1 MKRLRTRHLLPAY
14 AAILLCVLGTLS
26 FLVAAEDIQHKPF
39 AYPPAQRGDHVDD
52 YNGVKVPDPYR
63 WLEDPDSE
71 QTRAWIAA
79 ENALTY
85 GYLSTIPAREKIKE
99 RLTALWNYERFNAPK
114 KAADNYF
121 FTRNDGLQD
130 QSVLYTVTSLD
141 GTPRV
146 LIDPNKLSKDGTVS
160 MVAYTPSDDGRY
172 LAWATSDGGSDWREF
187 KVKDTAT
194 GKDLT
199 DHIKWVKFSDV
210 SWTKDAKGFYYSR
223 YKEYDEKT
231 KLTQANFNQKVYF
244 HRLGTPQSEDTLVY
258 ERPDKEKYGFGPS
271 VSEDGRYLLIHVSEG
286 TDEKNRFYYK
296 DLQAQNSEIV
306 RLLDDFDAT
315 YNFVGNE
322 GPVFWFYTNLNAPR
336 GKLIAIDTRT
346 PSRDTWK
353 DLIPQKK
360 ETLRGVNLVA
370 DHFIAEYLADAKS
383 EVRVHALDGA
393 FVRNVDLPGIG
404 SAIGFNGKRADKET
418 FYSFTSFTTP
428 STIYRY
434 DVAAGKSTVFRQ
446 PKVDFNPADYVTEQV
461 FYPSKDGTKIPM
473 FITHR
478 KGIVKDGS
486 NPTYLYGYGGFN
498 IPQRPS
504 FSVSMLTWMEMGG
517 VYASACLR
525 GGGEYGEEWH
535 QAGMLH
541 NKQNVFDDFI
551 AAGEWLI
558 ANKYTSSPKLAIG
571 GRSNGGLL
579 VGAVLNQRPDL
590 FGAALPGVGVMD
602 MLRFNKF
609 TIGWAW
615 TSDYGTPEKPEDF
628 KVLRAY
634 SPLHNI
640 KPQAKYPAT
649 LIVTGDHDDR
659 VVPAHSFKYMA
670 TIQAAQA
677 GTDPVLIRIETRAG
691 HGAGRSTTQLIEE
704 VTDQWSFL
712 VRELGMDATHE
723 VAADVPAGASAR

>member
-1 MKRLRTRHLLPAY
+1 MTKRTRSLLPVL
-14 AAILLCVLGTLS
+14 AAVLLCAPIALS
-26 FLVAAEDIQHKPF
+26 FLSAAEDIQHKPI
-39 AYPPAQRGDHVDD
+39 AYPPAPRVDHVDD

-71 QTRAWIAA
+71 QTRAWVKA
-79 ENALTY
+79 ENELTF
-85 GYLSTIPAREKIKE
+85 GYLSTIPAREKIKA
-99 RLTALWNYERFNAPK
+99 RLTALWNYERFSAPTK
-114 KAADNYF
+114 SGGQYF
-121 FTRNDGLQD
+121 YTRNDGLQD
-130 QSVLYTVTSLD
+130 QSVLYTVSSLD

-160 MVAYTPSDDGRY
+160 LVGYNASDDGRY

-187 KVKDTAT
+187 KVRDTQT
-194 GKDLT
+194 GEDT
-199 DHIKWVKFSDV
+199 VDHIKYVKFSDA
-210 SWTKDAKGFYYSR
+210 SWTKDNKGFYYSR
-223 YKEYDEKT
+223 YKDYDEKT
-231 KLTQANFNQKVYF
+231 KLTQANFNQKVYY
-244 HRLGTPQSEDTLVY
+244 HLLGTPQSDDKLIY
-258 ERPDKEKYGFGPS
+258 ERPDKEKYGFGPA
-271 VSEDGRYLLIHVSEG
+271 VSEDGQYLLISVSEG
-286 TDEKNRFYYK
+286 TDEKNRFYYQ
-296 DLQAQNSEIV
+296 DLKKEGSEIV

-315 YNFVGNE
+315 YNFVGND
-322 GPVFWFYTNLNAPR
+322 GPVFWFFTNLNATR
-336 GKLIAIDTRT
+336 GRLIAIDTRN
-346 PSRDTWK
+346 PERSAWK
-353 DLIPQKK
+353 ELIPEKK
-360 ETLRGVNLVA
+360 ETLRGVNVIA
-370 DHFIAEYLADAKS
+370 DRFIAEYLADARS
-383 EVRVHALDGA
+383 EVRVHALDGT
-393 FVRNVDLPGIG
+393 FIRNVDLPGIG
-404 SAIGFNGKRADKET
+404 SAFGFGGKRADKET

-434 DVAAGKSTVFRQ
+434 DVESGKSTVFRQ
-446 PKVDFNPADYVTEQV
+446 PKVDFNPADYVTEQI

-473 FITHR
+473 FLTYR
-478 KGIVKDGS
+478 KGLVKDGS

-498 IPQRPS
+498 IPTRPS

-551 AAGEWLI
+551 AAGEWLV

-628 KVLRAY
+628 AVLKAY

-640 KPQAKYPAT
+640 KPQTKYPAT

-659 VVPAHSFKYMA
+659 VVPAHSFKYAA
-670 TIQAAQA
+670 TIQSAQA
-677 GTDPVLIRIETRAG
+677 GTEPVMIRIETRAG
-691 HGAGRSTTQLIEE
+691 HGAGRSTTQVIEE

-712 VRELGMDATHE
+712 VRELGMDAAKE
-723 VAADVPAGASAR
+723 VAADVAAPATAR